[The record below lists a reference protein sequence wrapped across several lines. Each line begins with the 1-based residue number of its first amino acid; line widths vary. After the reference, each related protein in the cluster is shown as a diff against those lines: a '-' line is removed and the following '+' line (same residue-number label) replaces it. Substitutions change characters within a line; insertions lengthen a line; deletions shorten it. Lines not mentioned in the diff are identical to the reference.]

1 MKRKVFLMMLIA
13 GLIIYINESTYDSL
27 NSIMKNN
34 FFDKVRE
41 LENVVERTVVFA
53 LSNYVTIET
62 LPQSVLTTTKV
73 LKESENLLG
82 SKVEKPEK
90 NPIIPTLRKLR
101 KEESNKSQS
110 ERLSKLSELKP
121 KYKPYEPNKP
131 YKPRDIR
138 YSKFEILI

>member
-53 LSNYVTIET
+53 LSNHVTIEN

-73 LKESENLLG
+73 FKESENLLG

-90 NPIIPTLRKLR
+90 NPIIPTLRK
-101 KEESNKSQS
+101 EESNKSQS
-110 ERLSKLSELKP
+110 ERLSKLSERKP
-121 KYKPYEPNKP
+121 KYKPYEPYKP

-138 YSKFEILI
+138 YSKFEILV

>member
-53 LSNYVTIET
+53 LSNHVTLET

-82 SKVEKPEK
+82 SKVEKPEI
-90 NPIIPTLRKLR
+90 NPIIPTLRKADS
-101 KEESNKSQS
+101 KKSQS
-110 ERLSKLSELKP
+110 ERLSKLSERKP
-121 KYKPYEPNKP
+121 KYKPYEPYKP

>member
-53 LSNYVTIET
+53 LSNHVTLET

-73 LKESENLLG
+73 FKESENLLG
-82 SKVEKPEK
+82 SKVEKPEI
-90 NPIIPTLRKLR
+90 NPIIPTLRKADS
-101 KEESNKSQS
+101 KKSQS
-110 ERLSKLSELKP
+110 ERLSKLSERKP
-121 KYKPYEPNKP
+121 KYKPYEPYKP

>member
-53 LSNYVTIET
+53 LSNYVTLET

-73 LKESENLLG
+73 FKESENLLG
-82 SKVEKPEK
+82 SKVEKPEI
-90 NPIIPTLRKLR
+90 NPIIPILRT
-101 KEESNKSQS
+101 EEGNKSQS
-110 ERLSKLSELKP
+110 ERLSKLSERKP
-121 KYKPYEPNKP
+121 KYEPYKPYKP

>member
-41 LENVVERTVVFA
+41 LENMVERTVVFA
-53 LSNYVTIET
+53 LSNYVTIEN

-90 NPIIPTLRKLR
+90 NPIIPTLRKD
-101 KEESNKSQS
+101 ESNKSQS
-110 ERLSKLSELKP
+110 ERLSKLSERKP
-121 KYKPYEPNKP
+121 IYKPYEPNKP

-138 YSKFEILI
+138 HSKFEILI